1 MPGQS
6 LDVSCL
12 TEALETGK
20 YPMQF
25 EGHMAIIS
33 RGAGV
38 ALLLVGLALLPGNMR
53 AAGPSYDDY
62 VAQVKAGKIEIDYTA
77 FRLAYAASPKYAPYG
92 VVEIV
97 SRLKKAYD
105 AGDCPSAMAHANE
118 AFEVNFVH
126 MEAHKIAAF
135 CLKKAGNEEE
145 ARRHYATFLGLFSSV
160 LKSGDGKSPE
170 TAFVVIAVDE
180 EYSVLET
187 ASLTPVK
194 QALVNHGG
202 SAFDRFEVK
211 LPESEKTATLFFN
224 VDRPR
229 AQLARTL
236 QNMLPQKKP

>member
-1 MPGQS
+1 
-6 LDVSCL
+6 
-12 TEALETGK
+12 
-20 YPMQF
+20 MQF

-33 RGAGV
+33 RKAGV
-38 ALLLVGLALLPGNMR
+38 ALLLVGLALSSGNTR

-92 VVEIV
+92 VAEIL
-97 SRLKKAYD
+97 SKLKKAYD
-105 AGDCPSAMAHANE
+105 ARDCPSAMAHAKE
-118 AFEVNFVH
+118 VFEVNFVH

-135 CLKKAGNEEE
+135 CQKKAGNDEE
-145 ARRHYATFLGLFSSV
+145 ARRHYAMFMGLFSSV

-187 ASLTPVK
+187 ASFTPVK

-211 LPESEKTATLFFN
+211 WRDSDSDQTVTLFFN
-224 VDRPR
+224 VDRPH

-236 QNMLPQKKP
+236 QKKQ

>member
-1 MPGQS
+1 
-6 LDVSCL
+6 
-12 TEALETGK
+12 
-20 YPMQF
+20 MQF

-33 RGAGV
+33 RKAGV
-38 ALLLVGLALLPGNMR
+38 ALLLVGLALSSGNTR

-92 VVEIV
+92 VAEIL
-97 SRLKKAYD
+97 SKLKKAYD
-105 AGDCPSAMAHANE
+105 ARDCPSAMAHAKE
-118 AFEVNFVH
+118 VFEVNFVH

-135 CLKKAGNEEE
+135 CQKKAGNDEE
-145 ARRHYATFLGLFSSV
+145 ARRHYAMFMGLFSSV

-187 ASLTPVK
+187 TSFTPVK

-211 LPESEKTATLFFN
+211 WRDSDSDQTVTLFFN
-224 VDRPR
+224 VDRPH

-236 QNMLPQKKP
+236 QKKQ

>member
-1 MPGQS
+1 
-6 LDVSCL
+6 
-12 TEALETGK
+12 
-20 YPMQF
+20 
-25 EGHMAIIS
+25 MAISS
-33 RGAGV
+33 RVPGV
-38 ALLLVGLALLPGNMR
+38 ALLLVGLALSSGNTR

-62 VAQVKAGKIEIDYTA
+62 VAQVKTGKID
-77 FRLAYAASPKYAPYG
+77 
-92 VVEIV
+92 IV
-97 SRLKKAYD
+97 SKLKKAYD
-105 AGDCPSAMAHANE
+105 AGDCPSAMAHAKE
-118 AFEVNFVH
+118 VFEVNFVH

-145 ARRHYATFLGLFSSV
+145 ARREYAMFLGLFSSV
-160 LKSGDGKSPE
+160 LKSGNGKSPE

-211 LPESEKTATLFFN
+211 LPESDQTATLFFN
-224 VDRPR
+224 VDRPH

-236 QNMLPQKKP
+236 QKKQ

>member
-1 MPGQS
+1 
-6 LDVSCL
+6 
-12 TEALETGK
+12 
-20 YPMQF
+20 MQF

-33 RGAGV
+33 RKAGV
-38 ALLLVGLALLPGNMR
+38 ALLLVGLALSSGNTR

-92 VVEIV
+92 VAEIL
-97 SRLKKAYD
+97 SKLKKAYD
-105 AGDCPSAMAHANE
+105 ARDCPSAMAHAKE
-118 AFEVNFVH
+118 VFEVNFVH

-135 CLKKAGNEEE
+135 CQKKAGNDEE
-145 ARRHYATFLGLFSSV
+145 ARRQYAMFMGLFSSV

-187 ASLTPVK
+187 ASFTPVK

-211 LPESEKTATLFFN
+211 WRDSDSDQTVTLFFN
-224 VDRPR
+224 VDRPH

-236 QNMLPQKKP
+236 QKKQ